1 MDCKD
6 KVLKFYHFKRKV
18 KEVQKQRNSRQN
30 EQIEARKKKKSK
42 VVHNIVSIVENYS
55 EKCSI
60 SSIKIDANSRKLI
73 IESSSCPE
81 TRSSAR
87 EPQFIPI
94 ASTSTS
100 SPTTATS
107 TSVGQPKIS
116 HSASIVKQEPID
128 SDNDDSLWE
137 VLETSSIHEISDY
150 SDIVVKEE
158 PEEQTELHNNDA
170 MMVTRK
176 SGSFA
181 NIVPRNMNHSLK
193 STISTDEEL
202 AASVSRAALKMRA
215 YRERL
220 KRPENRNRYLHHKKQ
235 QREWNRR
242 HYMKKQMETGH
253 MTRPRRRQTETAMDF
268 NEMLFNQ
275 MSDGNKYM
283 IS

>member
-18 KEVQKQRNSRQN
+18 REVQKQRNSRQN

-42 VVHNIVSIVENYS
+42 VVHDIVSIVENYS

-87 EPQFIPI
+87 ELQFIPI
-94 ASTSTS
+94 ASTSAS
-100 SPTTATS
+100 PPTTATS
-107 TSVGQPKIS
+107 TSVRQPKIS
-116 HSASIVKQEPID
+116 HSASIVKQEPLD
-128 SDNDDSLWE
+128 DDDDSLWE
-137 VLETSSIHEISDY
+137 VLETSSIHEISDC

-158 PEEQTELHNNDA
+158 PEEQTESHNNDA
-170 MMVTRK
+170 MMATRR
-176 SGSFA
+176 SSSFA
-181 NIVPRNMNHSLK
+181 NIVPRVNHSRK
-193 STISTDEEL
+193 FTNSTDEEL
-202 AASVSRAALKMRA
+202 AASVSRSALKMRA

-220 KRPENRNRYLHHKKQ
+220 KRPENRTRYLIHKKQ